1 MIRMAIEKIVNKE
14 DLTYRDAYAVMSEI
28 LNKETSVQD
37 NAAFLAAL
45 STKTAGPKSLDEITG
60 CASAM
65 RDHVCKVEHGMD
77 VMEIIGTGGDR
88 SSSFNIST
96 TSAFVAASAGIKV
109 AKHGGRAS
117 SSKSGTA
124 DCLEALGAKISLEP
138 EKCVELLKEVGFCFL
153 YARKYHEAMNDL
165 EPLCRGLGF
174 RTVFNILEPLVNPAM
189 PVYYMLGVYNEYLV
203 ELLARV
209 LVNIGVRKGLVV
221 SGQDQLDE
229 ISMCAPTTVCEIRDG
244 FYKTYVISP
253 EDFGFR
259 RCSREELVGGTP
271 EVNADITRDIL
282 SGRATGP
289 KRNIVLL
296 NAGAAIYAANAADS
310 IDQGIDIAADCIDSG
325 KALKTMED
333 FVRLSH

>member
-1 MIRMAIEKIVNKE
+1 MIRMAIERIVNKK
-14 DLTYRDAYAVMSEI
+14 DLTYAEAYAAMSEI
-28 LNKETSVQD
+28 LNKQTSVED

-45 STKTAGPKSLDEITG
+45 STKTATPHSVDEITG
-60 CASAM
+60 CAGAM
-65 RDHVCKVEHGMD
+65 RDHVHKVEHGME
-77 VMEIIGTGGDR
+77 VMEIIGSGGDQ

-96 TSAFVAASAGIKV
+96 TSAFVTAAAGVKI

-124 DCLEALGAKISLEP
+124 DCLEALGANISIEP
-138 EKCVELLKEVGFCFL
+138 EHCVKLLKEVGFCFL

-165 EPLCRGLGF
+165 EPICKGLGF

-189 PVYYMLGVYNEYLV
+189 PSCYLLGVYNEYLV

-209 LVNIGVRKGLVV
+209 LVNLGVRRGLVV

-229 ISMCAPTTVCEIRDG
+229 ISMCAATTVCEIRDG

-253 EDFGFR
+253 EEFGFR

-282 SGRATGP
+282 SGRTRGP
-289 KRNIVLL
+289 KRNIVLM
-296 NAGAAIYAANAADS
+296 NAGAAIYTAGAADS
-310 IDQGIDIAADCIDSG
+310 IKQGIEKASECIDSG
-325 KALKTMED
+325 KALDILER
-333 FVRLSH
+333 FVQLSH

>member
-1 MIRMAIEKIVNKE
+1 MIRMAIEKVVNKE
-14 DLTYRDAYAVMSEI
+14 DLTYREAYEAMSEI
-28 LNKETSVQD
+28 LNKQTSTED

-45 STKTAGPKSLDEITG
+45 STKTATTHTVDEITG

-65 RDHVCKVEHGMD
+65 RDHVRKVEHGME

-96 TSAFVAASAGIKV
+96 TSAFVAAAAGVKI

-124 DCLEALGAKISLEP
+124 DCLEALGANIALEP
-138 EKCVELLKEVGFCFL
+138 EHCVRLLEDVGFCFL

-165 EPLCRGLGF
+165 EPICTGLGF
-174 RTVFNILEPLVNPAM
+174 RTVFNALEPLVNPAM
-189 PVYYMLGVYNEYLV
+189 PSCYLLGVYDEYLV

-209 LVNIGVRKGLVV
+209 LVNLGVRKGLVV

-229 ISMCAPTTVCEIRDG
+229 ISMCAATTVCEIRDG
-244 FYKTYVISP
+244 FYKTYVIRP

-282 SGRATGP
+282 AGRTKGP

-296 NAGAAIYAANAADS
+296 NAGAAIYAAGVAESIADGISVAAE
-310 IDQGIDIAADCIDSG
+310 CIDSG
-325 KALKTMED
+325 KSLDIMER
-333 FVRLSH
+333 FVQLSR

>member
-28 LNKETSVQD
+28 LNKQTTSEE

-45 STKTAGPKSLDEITG
+45 STKMAGPHSVEEITG
-60 CASAM
+60 CARAM
-65 RDHVCKVEHGMD
+65 MDHVQKVDHGME

-96 TSAFVAASAGIKV
+96 TSAFVVASAGIKV

-124 DCLEALGAKISLEP
+124 DCLEALGAHISLEP
-138 EKCVELLKEVGFCFL
+138 EKCVQLLEEVGFCFL

-189 PVYYMLGVYNEYLV
+189 PSCYMLGVYNEYLV

-209 LVNIGVRKGLVV
+209 LVNLGVRKGLVV

-271 EVNADITRDIL
+271 EVNADITRDLL
-282 SGRATGP
+282 SGRTTGA

-296 NAGAAIYAANAADS
+296 NAGAAIYAAGAAPS
-310 IDQGIDIAADCIDSG
+310 IDKGIDIAAECIDSG
-325 KALKTMED
+325 KALRTMEE